1 MKKYVFL
8 AEKESIP
15 SYQIAEPIYILDL
28 IALIIAI
35 IFCFFLFR
43 IIWSCIGPPRSIKD
57 SNALVILLTPSSS
70 LQSEYSY
77 PYTRLRMTILKRYF
91 LQYYFKYD
99 KMAIFS
105 IFDSPILIE
114 FLFPKGVVDGG
125 RIYEMQPLW

>member
-43 IIWSCIGPPRSIKD
+43 IIWSCIG
-57 SNALVILLTPSSS
+57 
-70 LQSEYSY
+70 LQG
-77 PYTRLRMTILKRYF
+77 L
-91 LQYYFKYD
+91 
-99 KMAIFS
+99 
-105 IFDSPILIE
+105 
-114 FLFPKGVVDGG
+114 
-125 RIYEMQPLW
+125 